1 MVEFVTVFEAPLL
14 SRRVP
19 FDISA
24 GFNWANSEGCGTYG
38 KTASKNSD
46 KLACTFLHGPTKD
59 RSKTIRSRGI
69 LPQGPAAVGS
79 VARRTQPEPASARHG
94 ANRSGMN

>member
-24 GFNWANSEGCGTYG
+24 GFNWANIDTCGACG
-38 KTASKNSD
+38 KTAPKNSD
-46 KLACTFLHGPTKD
+46 KLACTILHGPTKD
-59 RSKTIRSRGI
+59 RSKTIRSRAT
-69 LPQGPAAVGS
+69 LPQGPA
-79 VARRTQPEPASARHG
+79 SARHE
-94 ANRSGMN
+94 ADRCGMN